1 MAQIEAPQTTQRL
14 FHQGFQWVTGRVN
27 ANHRVFIDRVVAPI
41 SQQGGREI
49 PLENLKPET

>member
-41 SQQGGREI
+41 SLQGGRGI